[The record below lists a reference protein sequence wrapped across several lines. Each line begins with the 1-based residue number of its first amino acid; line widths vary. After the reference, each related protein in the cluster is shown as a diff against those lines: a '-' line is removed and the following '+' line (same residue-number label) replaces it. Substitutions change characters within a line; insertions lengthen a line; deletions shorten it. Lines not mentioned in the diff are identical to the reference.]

1 MNVTK
6 DTTSSTRLRKRVLA
20 AAGATACVV
29 SAGLMT
35 AAPADA
41 ASRGFVVTNK
51 SSSTL
56 RLEDVTVVPC
66 KSGAYTIRCQRGYY
80 GFDFEGRPQS
90 GSEIAPNGSQRF
102 ELKYAFNIF
111 HAPQYAAHLKYKVEK
126 TNAKFEVFIYTTPST
141 NDSECVVVPATAGRC
156 TAGGTDITFMN

>member
-1 MNVTK
+1 MKVIKNS
-6 DTTSSTRLRKRVLA
+6 TSSARLQKRVLA
-20 AAGATACVV
+20 AAGATACAL

-41 ASRGFVVTNK
+41 ASRGFVVTNR

-56 RLEDVTVVPC
+56 RLESVNVVPC
-66 KSGAYTIRCQRGYY
+66 KSGAYTIRCPRGFY
-80 GFDFEGRPQS
+80 GFDFEGRPHS

-102 ELKYAFNIF
+102 ELKYGFNIL
-111 HAPQYAAHLKYKVEK
+111 HEPQYAAHLKYKIEK

-141 NDSECVVVPATAGRC
+141 NDSECEVVPASAGRC
-156 TAGGTDITFMN
+156 IAGGTNITFLR

>member
-1 MNVTK
+1 MKVM
-6 DTTSSTRLRKRVLA
+6 TSITSPARLQKRVLA
-20 AAGATACVV
+20 AAGATACVL

-80 GFDFEGRPQS
+80 GFDFEGRP
-90 GSEIAPNGSQRF
+90 
-102 ELKYAFNIF
+102 
-111 HAPQYAAHLKYKVEK
+111 
-126 TNAKFEVFIYTTPST
+126 
-141 NDSECVVVPATAGRC
+141 
-156 TAGGTDITFMN
+156 